1 MKKRIISLLMALVMA
16 VSLLPV
22 SAFAE
27 GEPPSEPTGDA
38 VVETVGGA
46 SEEGSTDGDAK
57 SEGDNNGDVDDNAN
71 NGGNVDNNANNGG
84 DADANNG
91 DDGDDANN
99 GGNGGD
105 ADNANG
111 ANNANNGDD
120 GDDANN
126 TNNGG
131 ADTLDGEGNG
141 SVTTGVP
148 VLVEG
153 VTDRTVTVQTKQ
165 AYQLEDLM
173 NGKIFQ
179 DPNGGTLKYTNYFY
193 QLSTDDG
200 ETWGEKTGFQQMEF
214 GGVNSSLSQSVA
226 GTYIYRFYAENDAGR
241 STQTWTLT
249 LIFSDVVTENV
260 NFYVGRDQNYS
271 TNGNKYPVLELYKTA
286 GIDEKQFDYVGW
298 FTNAEGKTEYVYNP
312 KDYTITE
319 GETNY
324 VTVNGAQYVLH
335 DYEKITFTN
344 SKFDA
349 TAEDATASGT
359 VVNNYNMFYAALE
372 TGRYSTRGYGWNTET
387 NAYDIYLGGQSM
399 PLPMEKDIY
408 GGGGND
414 IHLGV
419 VGVYVTTKNSK
430 DEYFTADDYYAEM
443 IMPVTGSMIHAGVPY
458 TYTRF
463 SSNYTAYPFLSYEA
477 GNASLYNI
485 YAYPKDTEKYMFNQ
499 SINNTTNASYSVVT
513 KSVTIASAIIAT
525 ITVPK
530 DAEFGLY
537 FQFNNFN
544 TKPVDVLETVENTDG
559 TKTISYRISQSNGN
573 YTWRLTDPSGKYVT
587 KAGWLASAQ
596 GAFEKTITFGDGAA
610 TDKKTHDFSQL
621 GSTVSS
627 RDEADLQAFLT
638 PSGFMSTSNTYRI
651 RAYRMWQ
658 LINSD
663 TANIMVEPEFNVQ
676 MLQGSKDDVQQV
688 NGGNAKGNWIDVTPS
703 GTDIVAVT
711 YDAIDMYATDDTH
724 KTHGGLFP
732 ASAPER
738 TGVFV
743 ITNEAAGTADAQIA
757 FNGSKETDRGS
768 EWDYNYDTWY
778 YLDTDKAPTLDFTV
792 TAGAQVSYAVVTT
805 DAGLKSTLSGW
816 TSITADS
823 EGVYHADMLKF
834 RNAKTLGG
842 TVIIKMTDAT
852 GTSYR
857 LVRVAEMSVTYKNA
871 SHSGE
876 PIMPGDNV
884 TLSFGGLYRG
894 VDKVS
899 GIFNP
904 LTYYLR
910 YSAGEKE
917 AQGTLSQYQ
926 QMNRVSVTLT
936 VPADMTF
943 PEGKGTADYTF
954 TNGYL
959 YGSMYAASS
968 PFRTLYDDMTDVGVG
983 TNFSAV
989 GVSFVLTRLAD
1000 VTVPVVT
1007 KVYYDVELDITDENG
1022 KVDGADVTLKDSS
1035 GKAVTAGE
1043 DGIYHQLGFGK
1054 YTYSI
1059 VKTGYVC
1066 YNGEFTLGSA
1076 DTKDVKDGK
1085 LVKSIKLTKAAEGAW
1100 DGKTTSEPKTD
1111 GDGVYQI
1118 SNGAELAWFAQK
1130 VNGGSTK
1137 ISGVLT
1143 KDIDLAAYPWTP
1155 IGTSS
1160 KNFAGS
1166 FDGQNHKVYNL
1177 LVDYRGT
1184 TRVPPYQGLF
1194 GWVSGTASQRVTIQN
1209 LTVQGSVTVT
1219 SSHKNVTDANSG
1231 GVIGRADY
1239 ADITNVHANV
1249 DVTVNRVGGN
1259 WQNVGGVV
1267 GLVYYSVNVKN
1278 CSNSGTI
1285 KGWRYA
1291 AGIVGNI
1298 NSGNGNS
1305 SIINCVNTGVVSCPS
1320 TCAAGI
1326 VANLSSGCK
1335 VSGCYNTGAITAG
1348 GNYAAGIVGYCS
1360 NAEVSNCY
1368 NIGMI
1373 KCNPAFAY
1381 GSVIGTVTNAAAVIK
1396 NLYYLEG
1403 TCDKGGIGS
1412 VKDEATQTAESVT
1425 KAELNT
1431 DEFVG
1436 KLNADLAEKA
1446 FKASCGYPVLVWQ
1459 TAKEHVYDQE
1469 VVSDEYLKS
1478 PATRTKR
1485 AEYYK
1490 SCICGLTD
1498 KENAPTFESGMTL
1511 QEVEDKAAADDVIAK
1526 INGIGTVTRG
1536 SKSAISAAR
1545 KAYEALTDDQK
1556 ALISADVLAVLTEA
1570 EAAYEELVD
1579 TTGGHRRYP
1588 ANSSA
1593 GSKADDAKSDAK
1605 TDGKNV
1611 KSGDT
1616 GDAGI
1621 ALYAAM
1627 SLLSLTGGALV
1638 FSRKRKDD

>member
-38 VVETVGGA
+38 AVETVGGA
-46 SEEGSTDGDAK
+46 QEEGDADNDAK
-57 SEGDNNGDVDDNAN
+57 PEGDNDGD
-71 NGGNVDNNANNGG
+71 VDNNANNGG
-84 DADANNG
+84 DDANNGGNGGDADSANNG

-105 ADNANG
+105 ADNG
-111 ANNANNGDD
+111 NNANNGDN

-126 TNNGG
+126 TNNDN
-131 ADTLDGEGNG
+131 ADTLDGDGKDN
-141 SVTTGVP
+141 VTTGVP

-165 AYQLEDLM
+165 AYQLDDLM

-179 DPNGGTLKYTNYFY
+179 DPNGGTLNYTNYFY
-193 QLSTDDG
+193 QLSTDGG
-200 ETWGEKTGFQQMEF
+200 ETWGAETGFQQMEF

-226 GTYIYRFYAENDAGR
+226 GKYIYRFYAENDAGR

-260 NFYVGRDQNYS
+260 NFYVGRDQNYDA
-271 TNGNKYPVLELYKTA
+271 NGNKYPKLELYKTA

-312 KDYTITE
+312 KAYTITE

-324 VTVNGAQYVLH
+324 YVTVNGAQYELH

-349 TAEDATASGT
+349 TAEDATPSGT

-387 NAYDIYLGGQSM
+387 NDYDIYLGGQSM

-419 VGVYVTTKNSK
+419 VGVYVTTKNSNNT
-430 DEYFTADDYYAEM
+430 YFTADDYYAEM

-458 TYTRF
+458 TYTRY

-485 YAYPKDTEKYMFNQ
+485 YAYPKNTEKYIFNQ
-499 SINNTTNASYSVVT
+499 KINLKTEAGYYVATQSL
-513 KSVTIASAIIAT
+513 TISSAIVAK

-544 TKPVDVLETVENTDG
+544 TKPVDALETVENGDA
-559 TKTISYRISQSNGN
+559 TKTISYRISQNNSN

-587 KAGWLASAQ
+587 KAGWLASAS
-596 GAFEKTITFGDGAA
+596 ADFEKTITFGDGAA

-627 RDEADLQAFLT
+627 RDEADLQVFLT
-638 PSGFMSTSNTYRI
+638 PSGFKSISNTYRI

-711 YDAIDMYATDDTH
+711 YDAIDMYLEKDGKDQAS
-724 KTHGGLFP
+724 THGGLFP

-743 ITNEAAGTADAQIA
+743 ITNEAAGTADATVT
-757 FNGSKETDRGS
+757 FNGSKTTSRGS

-816 TSITADS
+816 TNVTADS

-852 GTSYR
+852 GISYR

-876 PIMPGDNV
+876 PIMPGDKV
-884 TLSFGGLYRG
+884 TLSFDGLYRS
-894 VDKVS
+894 VNKVA

-904 LTYYLR
+904 TTYYLC
-910 YSAGEKE
+910 YTAGDTETN
-917 AQGTLSQYQ
+917 GSLPQYQ
-926 QMNRVSVTLT
+926 QMDKASVTLT

-943 PEGKGTADYTF
+943 PEGKATADYTF
-954 TNGYL
+954 TNGYIF
-959 YGSMYAASS
+959 GSMYSASS
-968 PFRTLYDDMTDVGVG
+968 PFDTLYNNMTDVGVG

-989 GVSFVLTRLAD
+989 GVSFVLSRLAD

-1022 KVDGADVTLKDSS
+1022 KVEGADVTLKDSS

-1076 DTKDVKDGK
+1076 DAKDAKDGK

-1111 GDGVYQI
+1111 ADGVYQI
-1118 SNGAELAWFAQK
+1118 SNGAELAWFAK
-1130 VNGGSTK
+1130 TVNGGNTK

-1155 IGTSS
+1155 IGNVS
-1160 KNFAGS
+1160 KSFAGS
-1166 FDGQNHKVYNL
+1166 FDGKGYKVYNL
-1177 LVDYRGT
+1177 AINYNGT
-1184 TRVPPYQGLF
+1184 NKTSPYLGLF
-1194 GWVSGTASQRVTIQN
+1194 GYVYGTSSARATVKS
-1209 LTVQGSVTVT
+1209 LTVQGAITMGSSASV
-1219 SSHKNVTDANSG
+1219 SEAYSA
-1231 GVIGRADY
+1231 GVIGRVY
-1239 ADITNVHANV
+1239 HANLTDIHSEV
-1249 DVTVNRVGGN
+1249 NITVNRTAGNWYYVGGI
-1259 WQNVGGVV
+1259 VGEAN
-1267 GLVYYSVNVKN
+1267 YASIKN
-1278 CSNSGTI
+1278 CSNSGTVR
-1285 KGWRYA
+1285 GWAYA
-1291 AGIVGNI
+1291 GGIAGGI
-1298 NSGNGNS
+1298 SNGS
-1305 SIINCVNTGVVSCPS
+1305 SIENCVNTGVVANPS

-1326 VANLSSGCK
+1326 VANLSGNCK

-1348 GNYAAGIVGYCS
+1348 GNYAAGIVGYCG

-1381 GSVIGTVTNAAAVIK
+1381 GSVIGTVTNAAAKIK

-1412 VKDEATQTAESVT
+1412 VQDEATQTAESVT
-1425 KAELNT
+1425 KADLNT

-1436 KLNADLAEKA
+1436 KLNADLTEAA

-1570 EAAYEELVD
+1570 EAAYDELV
-1579 TTGGHRRYP
+1579 GHRRYP
-1588 ANSSA
+1588 ANSST
-1593 GSKADDAKSDAK
+1593 GTKADDAKSDAK

-1621 ALYAAM
+1621 VLYAAM